1 MAIVRGGA
9 VLVVSVGLV
18 WAVAGWQSRPPPS
31 SVDACRDAR
40 YDEPALDVARLCERA
55 WQETGSDEAAA
66 LTALTLLRADRAA
79 EVPAWLPRVGEGT
92 ARARVLH
99 YTGDAYQAL
108 GRTGDAI
115 LAYEGAVTVGRAY
128 APNIAVNAALNL
140 KAIAQDQGR
149 YGDAVRLALVA
160 WRESRAM
167 DANAQR
173 AALLGV
179 VDLLAYLG
187 DLRTA
192 EAALLEAERITSP
205 GDPLAVRVA
214 IAGAELHASRG
225 RPVLARQAFSAIAAR
240 DDFDQLT
247 ERAYVETA
255 LADLAL
261 ATGDGAAADRYLASA
276 RQPVAARAT
285 DPVPPSGDLR
295 LVLEAQRALQR
306 GHATAALAVAGAAA
320 AIATSP
326 SLHARID
333 VLRGDALAALGQR
346 GDAETAY
353 RSAVA
358 TVEDMRAQ
366 VGILE
371 LRQDLIDR
379 YRAPFEALFDALAR
393 RGAWDDAL
401 AVVEAMHARGHRD
414 AILAAAVTAPAV
426 AGDSLDGHADGAVRR
441 ADALTRILSSLTTA
455 PVPAP
460 PRSGDLARRVGER
473 DVVAFVSARGRLW
486 RLRITGGA
494 VAGKDLGAL
503 TALTPAIDAM
513 VGSPDDHAAADALG
527 AALVGDVLPPAERVL
542 FVVPDP
548 ALARVP
554 VAALRV
560 GGVHVVERVAVAL
573 APTVASLG
581 TTEPAATWTD
591 SIVLG
596 DPTGDLAAARR
607 EAEDVAARLGT
618 SPLVGK
624 AASRGALARARRAR
638 VLHVASHL
646 LVDPTGPLL
655 RLADGDV
662 GTADLLALGL
672 RPRLAFLASCAS
684 AVGDHGD
691 PWRSTA
697 SALLAGGA
705 RGVVATT
712 RSVADDAARTVV
724 DDFYGAGGA
733 SRPAHALAAAQR
745 RAIARGVPAS
755 TWAAFVFLGSAP

>member
-9 VLVVSVGLV
+9 VLVLSVGLV
-18 WAVAGWQSRPPPS
+18 WVAAGWRGRPPPS

-99 YTGDAYQAL
+99 YTGEAYQAL
-108 GRTGDAI
+108 GRVGDAV
-115 LAYEGAVTVGRAY
+115 LAYEGALTVGRAY
-128 APNIAVNAALNL
+128 EPRIAVNAALNL

-160 WRESRAM
+160 WRESQETHR
-167 DANAQR
+167 DNQR

-187 DLRTA
+187 DLRSA
-192 EAALLEAERITSP
+192 EVALLEAERITSP
-205 GDPLAVRVA
+205 GDGLAVRVA

-225 RPVLARQAFSAIAAR
+225 RPELARQAFAAIAAR
-240 DDFDQLT
+240 GDFSHLA
-247 ERAYVETA
+247 ERAYIEVA

-276 RQPVAARAT
+276 RRPVAALANDAIPPT
-285 DPVPPSGDLR
+285 DGLR

-306 GHATAALAVAGAAA
+306 DDASLALAVAGAAVA
-320 AIATSP
+320 LATDP
-326 SLHARID
+326 SLRARID
-333 VLRGDALAALGQR
+333 VLRGDALAALGR
-346 GDAETAY
+346 GVHAETAY
-353 RSAVA
+353 RSAVV
-358 TVEDMRAQ
+358 TVEDMRAR

-379 YRAPFEALFDALAR
+379 YRAPFEALFDSLAR

-414 AILAAAVTAPAV
+414 AILAAAATAPAV
-426 AGDSLDGHADGAVRR
+426 AGDSLDHHADGAVRR
-441 ADALTRILSSLTTA
+441 ADAMTRILSSLTAA
-455 PVPAP
+455 PIAAP
-460 PRSGDLARRVGER
+460 PGSGDPARRLADR
-473 DVVAFVSARGRLW
+473 DVVAFASARGRLW
-486 RLRITGGA
+486 RLHLSGG
-494 VAGKDLGAL
+494 VVTGKDLGAL
-503 TALTPAIDAM
+503 TTLMPAIDAI
-513 VGSPDDHAAADALG
+513 VGNPDDHGAADALG
-527 AALVGDVLPPAERVL
+527 AALLGGVVPPADRVL

-548 ALARVP
+548 VLARVP

-560 GGVHVVERVAVAL
+560 GGVHLVERVAVAL

-596 DPTGDLAAARR
+596 DPTGDLAAARS
-607 EAEDVAARLGT
+607 EAEEVAARLGT
-618 SPLVGK
+618 SPLVGE

-662 GTADLLALGL
+662 CTADLLALGL

-712 RSVADDAARTVV
+712 RSVADGAARTVV

-755 TWAAFVFLGSAP
+755 TWAAFVYLGSTP

>member
-9 VLVVSVGLV
+9 VLVVSIGLV

-31 SVDACRDAR
+31 IVDACSDAR

-66 LTALTLLRADRAA
+66 LTALTLLRAGRPA

-99 YTGDAYQAL
+99 YSGEAYQAL

-115 LAYEGAVTVGRAY
+115 LAYEGALTVGRAY
-128 APNIAVNAALNL
+128 EPKIAVNAALNL

-149 YGDAVRLALVA
+149 YGDAVRLAIVA
-160 WRESRAM
+160 WRESQEM
-167 DANAQR
+167 DRNAQR

-192 EAALLEAERITSP
+192 EVALLEAERITSP
-205 GDPLAVRVA
+205 GDPLAFRVA

-225 RPVLARQAFSAIAAR
+225 RPELARQAFAAIAAR
-240 DDFDQLT
+240 ADFEQLAV
-247 ERAYVETA
+247 RAYVEVA

-261 ATGDGAAADRYLASA
+261 ATGDGAAADRYLADA
-276 RQPVAARAT
+276 RRPVTSRAT
-285 DPVPPSGDLR
+285 GATPPTDDLR

-306 GHATAALAVAGAAA
+306 GDAATALAVAGAAV
-320 AIATSP
+320 AIATGP
-326 SLHARID
+326 SLRARID
-333 VLRGDALAALGQR
+333 VLRGDALAALGR
-346 GDAETAY
+346 GDDAETAY
-353 RSAVA
+353 RAAVA
-358 TVEDMRAQ
+358 TVEDMRAR

-379 YRAPFEALFDALAR
+379 YRAPFEALFEALAR

-414 AILAAAVTAPAV
+414 AILAAAVSATAV
-426 AGDSLDGHADGAVRR
+426 AGDSLDHRADGAVRR

-455 PVPAP
+455 PVAAP
-460 PRSGDLARRVGER
+460 PRGDDLARRLGDR
-473 DVVAFVSARGRLW
+473 DVVAFASARGRLW
-486 RLRITGGA
+486 RLVITGG
-494 VAGKDLGAL
+494 VVRGKDLGPLA
-503 TALTPAIDAM
+503 ALTPAIDAI
-513 VGSPDDHAAADALG
+513 VANPGDRAAADTLG
-527 AALVGDVLPPAERVL
+527 AVLMAGALPPADGVL

-560 GGVHVVERVAVAL
+560 GGVHVVERVAIAL
-573 APTVASLG
+573 APTVTSLG
-581 TTEPAATWTD
+581 VAEPAATWTD
-591 SIVLG
+591 SVVLG
-596 DPTGDLAAARR
+596 DPTGDLAAARS

-618 SPLVGK
+618 SPMVGD
-624 AASRGALARARRAR
+624 AASRGALTRARRAR

-662 GTADLLALGL
+662 GTADLLALDL
-672 RPRLAFLASCAS
+672 APRLAFLASCAS

-712 RSVADDAARTVV
+712 RSVADGAARLVV

-733 SRPAHALAAAQR
+733 ARPAHALAAAQR
-745 RAIARGVPAS
+745 RAIARGVPAC
-755 TWAAFVFLGSAP
+755 TWAAFVYLGSAP